1 MVKNEIMAFEMLE
14 NLVGLS
20 EKSFV
25 QFVTYVEDIDETKKI
40 KVFLNILVKIA
51 SEKRKKTIR
60 SASKALELSLNKK
73 VSCNE
78 SIRYSEEKINRIG
91 EKNMNNSG
99 IVEQKYIDSRE
110 VAEMVG
116 KQHNDLL
123 KDIRRY
129 VQQLGEGK
137 ISHTDFFTE
146 SQYTDKSNRQK
157 PCYLVTKKGCEFIAH
172 KLTGVKGT
180 EFTAKYINRFHEME
194 DVIQTQLPSGNNLIA
209 LAVIEAQKML
219 EQKDKQIEEMTP
231 KAEFFDAVADSK
243 TAISMNEVAKVLSI
257 KGYGRNNLFEFLR
270 NEGIL
275 DRFNVPYQRYVDCGW
290 FRVIEQKYMKNGE
303 QQIST
308 KTLVYQK
315 GVDAIRRKI
324 LDK

>member
-51 SEKRKKTIR
+51 SEKRKKTIP
-60 SASKALELSLNKK
+60 SAGKALELSLNKK

>member
-110 VAEMVG
+110 VAEMVE
-116 KQHNDLL
+116 KEHNKLL
-123 KDIRRY
+123 RDIRVY
-129 VQQLGEGK
+129 ITQLDASKVG
-137 ISHTDFFTE
+137 HTDFFTE

-172 KLTGVKGT
+172 KLTGIKGT

-219 EQKDKQIEEMTP
+219 EQKDKQIEEMKP

-290 FRVIEQKYMKNGE
+290 FRVIE
-303 QQIST
+303 
-308 KTLVYQK
+308 
-315 GVDAIRRKI
+315 
-324 LDK
+324 

>member
-40 KVFLNILVKIA
+40 KVFLNMLVKIA

-172 KLTGVKGT
+172 KLTGIKGT

>member
-1 MVKNEIMAFEMLE
+1 MGQLEKKDYEYLFKSCRSGNKAISRQQAYKILSAAGRKFNIDKVGTHTLRKTFGYHMYQQTHDAVTIKEILNHADI
-14 NLVGLS
+14 S
-20 EKSFV
+20 
-25 QFVTYVEDIDETKKI
+25 VT
-40 KVFLNILVKIA
+40 L
-51 SEKRKKTIR
+51 
-60 SASKALELSLNKK
+60 
-73 VSCNE
+73 
-78 SIRYSEEKINRIG
+78 RYIGIN
-91 EKNMNNSG
+91 
-99 IVEQKYIDSRE
+99 QD
-110 VAEMVG
+110 
-116 KQHNDLL
+116 
-123 KDIRRY
+123 
-129 VQQLGEGK
+129 
-137 ISHTDFFTE
+137 
-146 SQYTDKSNRQK
+146 
-157 PCYLVTKKGCEFIAH
+157 
-172 KLTGVKGT
+172 KLTGIKGT

-219 EQKDKQIEEMTP
+219 EQKDKQIEEMKP